1 MGKCVDD
8 VYFMEKWSKLQG
20 LKIAISQQFSYVN
33 FSMIIFSLSVGI
45 IDTQMHIR
53 SALPHVN
60 CFVCFF
66 IYYMCDGLIASI
78 ASSIISLVTGKNQ
91 YENNALMKKAAVIFK
106 QKI

>member
-1 MGKCVDD
+1 MGKYVDQ
-8 VYFMEKWSKLQG
+8 VYFMEKWSKRQG

-45 IDTQMHIR
+45 T
-53 SALPHVN
+53 VN

-66 IYYMCDGLIASI
+66 IYYMCNGSIASI
-78 ASSIISLVTGKNQ
+78 ASPIISLVTGKNE
-91 YENNALMKKAAVIFK
+91 YEINALMKKASIIFK